1 MKWVSPIIVFA
12 LGLALLLAPS
22 LPTPEPEPAPGLIEP
37 PVAVC
42 ASEEGAGRST
52 NLAVTSTVAG
62 EGLVTVFAGGTTA
75 GTGRFETGESG
86 TVTVP
91 VGTVSAVG
99 EAAALVEF
107 PTSDSAVATVSIGS
121 ASLSA
126 GPCSRIPERQTV
138 IGGANT
144 LEGSSLHLQ
153 LMNPY
158 ATEALVD
165 ITAFSESGR
174 EASELLEGI
183 IVPPRSSVIIDIGNI
198 FPGRE
203 SLSMTLDTD
212 RGSVVA
218 SLRADIEGESAVWRP
233 VAPTESWLLAA
244 PGFSTGQRDLVIV
257 STLAEDVAYQVDVY
271 GPEGLEEAVLDG
283 VVVGRGQ
290 QVIDLSS
297 LMEGA
302 MAVRVVAEAPIAVF
316 GRYSAPGAL
325 AVTDGTATTGSDWLL
340 PGAGNVAEASTAV
353 VIVNVGLEAAE
364 VTITQL
370 KDSSTTS
377 TISIGP
383 GEVFETA
390 LDGGLLDGVAIV
402 SDGELVPVWF
412 TRWGAALALSGGVR
426 IGSE

>member
-1 MKWVSPIIVFA
+1 MKWVSPALVFG
-12 LGLALLLAPS
+12 LGLALILSVSPPA
-22 LPTPEPEPAPGLIEP
+22 PEPDPAPGLAEP

-42 ASEEGAGRST
+42 ATQEGADRST
-52 NLAVTSTVAG
+52 NLAITSTVAG
-62 EGLVTVFAGGTTA
+62 EGLVTVFSGGATA

-91 VGTVSAVG
+91 MGTISAVG

-121 ASLSA
+121 LSLSA
-126 GPCSRIPERQTV
+126 EACSRIPERQTV

-144 LEGSSLHLQ
+144 LEGSALHLQ

-165 ITAFSESGR
+165 ISAFSESGR
-174 EASELLEGI
+174 EASEALVGI
-183 IVPPRSSVIIDIGNI
+183 IVPPRSSVIIDVGNI
-198 FPGRE
+198 LPGRE

-244 PGFSTGQRDLVIV
+244 PGFSVGDRDLIIV
-257 STLAEDVAYQVDVY
+257 STVAEDVAYQVDVY
-271 GPEGLEEAVLDG
+271 GPEGLEEEVLEG

-297 LMEGA
+297 LREGA

-316 GRYSAPGAL
+316 GRYSAPGGL
-325 AVTDGTATTGSDWLL
+325 AITDATPTSGSDWLL

-353 VIVNVGLEAAE
+353 VIVNVGLEAADL
-364 VTITQL
+364 TLTQL
-370 KDSSTTS
+370 KDSSITS
-377 TISIGP
+377 TISIEP
-383 GEVFETA
+383 GAVFETA

-412 TRWGAALALSGGVR
+412 TRWGAAIALSGGVR
-426 IGSE
+426 IGNE